1 MTKCTNDSKLFG
13 YRNVIGIITAWAAS
27 DFTNLSESYNDR
39 IIISSFENGFSA
51 DWAARGHHAANKN
64 Q

>member
-1 MTKCTNDSKLFG
+1 MTPQLFG

-27 DFTNLSESYNDR
+27 DFMTNLLESYNDR
-39 IIISSFENGFSA
+39 IIISSFDENGFSP
-51 DWAARGHHAANKN
+51 DWAACGHHVNKN